1 MNPNA
6 SKIPALFPPGWL
18 ERTSSDPKLAREEIH
33 NLALK
38 VKRVEDE
45 NSKVRA
51 QRDEL
56 ERNAARFDR
65 RLTAIALARDQ
76 EHAQVRSSECA
87 HKQTQD
93 QLEALER
100 LRARLEQ
107 NVREAELERAEANTN
122 AGNLQRR
129 VRRLEA
135 ELRKAKR
142 VSSDVLAMSAM
153 KKLATDH
160 SVGRRLAAVIHPDKV
175 PSELTDSASELFCF
189 LQTIREP
196 SEGCTRSV

>member
-1 MNPNA
+1 MNPNI

-45 NSKVRA
+45 NSKVKA

-107 NVREAELERAEANTN
+107 NVREEKKER
-122 AGNLQRR
+122 
-129 VRRLEA
+129 
-135 ELRKAKR
+135 
-142 VSSDVLAMSAM
+142 
-153 KKLATDH
+153 KKE
-160 SVGRRLAAVIHPDKV
+160 KK
-175 PSELTDSASELFCF
+175 DS
-189 LQTIREP
+189 
-196 SEGCTRSV
+196 

>member
-38 VKRVEDE
+38 VKRVEDD

-65 RLTAIALARDQ
+65 RLTAIALWP
-76 EHAQVRSSECA
+76 V
-87 HKQTQD
+87 
-93 QLEALER
+93 
-100 LRARLEQ
+100 
-107 NVREAELERAEANTN
+107 
-122 AGNLQRR
+122 
-129 VRRLEA
+129 
-135 ELRKAKR
+135 
-142 VSSDVLAMSAM
+142 
-153 KKLATDH
+153 
-160 SVGRRLAAVIHPDKV
+160 
-175 PSELTDSASELFCF
+175 
-189 LQTIREP
+189 
-196 SEGCTRSV
+196 TRSTPKSEAASVRTSKHKTSLKLWKGFEHGLNRTCEKQS